1 MNSIVTVKELH
12 YGVCE
17 LDVNRVIAL
26 VPEKKLLVFES
37 IYWKVGQEDFD
48 KVSELWH
55 TLKGK

>member
-1 MNSIVTVKELH
+1 MNSIVTVTTPC
-12 YGVCE
+12 YGECE

-37 IYWKVGQEDFD
+37 IYWKVSQEDFD